1 MKALSQLPQSLL
13 LLLATATPG
22 FALPQSRWEPNR
34 QTVLGSPSTSGTR
47 GAVASESKVCSQIGI
62 DLLARGGNAVD
73 AFIGTQLC
81 VGVIGMYHSGLGGG
95 GFALIRDAKGEY
107 VVIDYRESAPA
118 AAFEDMYQGNVN
130 GSIFGG
136 LAAGVPGELRGLEYA
151 HKRFGALPWYDVV
164 YPASLVARDGFK
176 VTPDTVRYMGFG
188 ISVVG
193 RNFLVE
199 DPSWAQDFAPEG
211 TLVKLG
217 DTMYRKRYAKT
228 LQRVA
233 EEGADVFYTGDI
245 AEDMI
250 STIQSSN
257 GTMTLADL
265 ASYEV
270 VIRQPVNITY
280 RGLTVYASG
289 APTSGAVSLST
300 LKTMEGYDVGR
311 KADANLTMHRFDE
324 AMRFAYGARFGLG
337 DPAYV
342 DGAYALENLM
352 LDAHNAGHTRA
363 HILDNST
370 QPVENY
376 APPPH
381 GDNKKMQYTTP
392 GQGTSHITTMD
403 SAGMS
408 VSSTTTVNLLFGNLQ
423 MAPSSGVI
431 LNNEMNDF
439 SIPGVRNEFGFEPA
453 EANFIRPG
461 KRPLSS
467 ITPLMIA
474 RPIKNND
481 NTNSNGGDTTG
492 TTTNAEHLLASVG
505 AAGGSRIISSTTQ
518 VAWGVLGDLLGDH
531 SLGMR
536 EAIRRP
542 RVHDQLM
549 PNTVLLEAGFDSGI
563 AASLAERGHNVTW
576 VDMMPSA
583 VQGVYRRIEDGAGV
597 FEAASES
604 RQVASGGLT
613 L

>member
-1 MKALSQLPQSLL
+1 MKSLSGLPRSLL
-13 LLLATATPG
+13 LLLLTATPG
-22 FALPQSRWEPNR
+22 LGLPRNQWEHHG
-34 QTVLGSPSTSGTR
+34 QTVLESSTSGRR

-62 DLLARGGNAVD
+62 DLLTRGGNAVD

-95 GFALIRDAKGEY
+95 GFALVRDQKGEY
-107 VVIDYRESAPA
+107 TVIDYRETAPA
-118 AAFEDMYQGNVN
+118 AAFEDMYRDNVK

-151 HKRFGALPWYDVV
+151 HKHFGSLPWYDVV
-164 YPASLVARDGFK
+164 YPASLVARDGFT
-176 VTPDTVRYMGFG
+176 VTPDTVRYMEFG
-188 ISVVG
+188 VG
-193 RNFLVE
+193 AAGWNFLVE
-199 DPSWAQDFAPEG
+199 DPSWAQDFAPGGMILSSPDATCCFANIYTG

-233 EEGADVFYTGDI
+233 EDGADVFYTGDM
-245 AEDMI
+245 AEDTI

-265 ASYEV
+265 AEYK
-270 VIRQPVNITY
+270 VIARQPVNITY
-280 RGLTVYASG
+280 RGYTIYTSG

-300 LKTMEGYDVGR
+300 LKTMEGYHD

-324 AMRFAYGARFGLG
+324 AMRFAYGARQGLG
-337 DPAYV
+337 DPAFV
-342 DGAYALENLM
+342 EQTHKLENHM
-352 LDAHNAGHTRA
+352 LDASNAVTTRS

-376 APPPH
+376 AP
-381 GDNKKMQYTTP
+381 GKIYTTP
-392 GQGTSHITTMD
+392 GEGTSHITTAD
-403 SAGMS
+403 GSGMA

-423 MAPSSGVI
+423 MVPSTGII

-453 EANFIRPG
+453 AANFIRAG

-474 RPIKNND
+474 RAD
-481 NTNSNGGDTTG
+481 GTGD
-492 TTTNAEHLLASVG
+492 AEQLFAVVG

-518 VAWGVLGDLLGDH
+518 VAWRVLGNFT
-531 SLGMR
+531 MA
-536 EAIRRP
+536 EAIALP

-549 PNTVLLEAGFDSGI
+549 PNTAVLEAGFDAGM
-563 AASLAERGHNVTW
+563 AASLADRGHNITW
-576 VDMMPSA
+576 VDLAASS
-583 VQGVYRRIEDGAGV
+583 VQGVRVGSDGV
-597 FEAASES
+597 FEAASET
-604 RQVASGGLT
+604 RQVSSGGLT
-613 L
+613 I

>member
-1 MKALSQLPQSLL
+1 MSKERLSSLPQSLL
-13 LLLATATPG
+13 LLLLTATPSLG
-22 FALPQSRWEPNR
+22 LPRNQWES
-34 QTVLGSPSTSGTR
+34 QDQVVLESSTPGRR

-95 GFALIRDAKGEY
+95 GFALVRDQNGEY
-107 VVIDYRESAPA
+107 TVIDYRETAPA
-118 AAFEDMYQGNVN
+118 AAFEDMYRDNVN

-136 LAAGVPGELRGLEYA
+136 LAAGVPGELRGLQYVIRNWTNTFLYGRYA
-151 HKRFGALPWYDVV
+151 HNRFGSLPWYDVV
-164 YPASLVARDGFK
+164 YPASLVARDGFT
-176 VTPDTVRYMGFG
+176 VTPDTVRYMEFG
-188 ISVVG
+188 VRAAG
-193 RNFLVE
+193 WNFLVE
-199 DPSWAQDFAPEG
+199 EPSWAQDFAPNG

-217 DTMYRKRYAKT
+217 ETMYRKRYAKT

-245 AEDMI
+245 AEDTI
-250 STIQSSN
+250 ATIQSGN

-265 ASYEV
+265 AEYK
-270 VIRQPVNITY
+270 VIPRQPVNITY
-280 RGLTVYASG
+280 RDFTIYASG

-300 LKTMEGYDVGR
+300 LKTMEGYHD

-324 AMRFAYGARFGLG
+324 AMRFAYGARQGLG
-337 DPAYV
+337 DPAFVEETYR
-342 DGAYALENLM
+342 LENHM
-352 LDAHNAGHTRA
+352 LDASSAVTTRS

-376 APPPH
+376 AP
-381 GDNKKMQYTTP
+381 GKIYTTP
-392 GQGTSHITTMD
+392 GEGTSHITTAD
-403 SAGMS
+403 GSGMA

-423 MAPSSGVI
+423 MVPSTGII

-453 EANFIRPG
+453 VANFIRAG

-474 RPIKNND
+474 RAD
-481 NTNSNGGDTTG
+481 GTGDEELF
-492 TTTNAEHLLASVG
+492 AVVG

-518 VAWGVLGDLLGDH
+518 VAWRVLDNLT
-531 SLGMR
+531 MA
-536 EAIRRP
+536 EAIALP

-549 PNTVLLEAGFDSGI
+549 PNTAVLEEGFDTGM
-563 AASLAERGHNVTW
+563 AASLADRGHNVTW
-576 VDMMPSA
+576 VELAASS
-583 VQGVYRRIEDGAGV
+583 VQGVRVRSDGV
-597 FEAASES
+597 FEAASET
-604 RQVASGGLT
+604 RQVGSGGLT
-613 L
+613 I